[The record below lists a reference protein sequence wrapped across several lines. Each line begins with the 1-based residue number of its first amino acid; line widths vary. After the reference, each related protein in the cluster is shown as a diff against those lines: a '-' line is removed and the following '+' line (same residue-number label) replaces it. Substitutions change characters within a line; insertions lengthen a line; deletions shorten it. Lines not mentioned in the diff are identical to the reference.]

1 MMVLPPLGRIAM
13 KDKTL
18 KMLLGIIAI
27 NLTIQTANDTG
38 FFTATYAQSIQKVA
52 ICDPIFDST
61 CARVSSGELAVE

>member
-1 MMVLPPLGRIAM
+1 MIVLPPLGRIAM

-38 FFTATYAQSIQKVA
+38 FFTVAYAQSIPRPASPQHRS
-52 ICDPIFDST
+52 C
-61 CARVSSGELAVE
+61 